1 MANQLLSYHN
11 WWSCFLKGLL
21 HLPNLFFSSTHF
33 LSSAAR
39 CFWTCTMYKKKI
51 QEGGEEKKDHSEGIW
66 LGLIWKYCFTS
77 SEPNYWSE
85 LVVLSKS
92 AHSHCSPD
100 GQGVVWKSV
109 TVTTVCTWTP
119 GFSTALLLCSRS
131 EALLCYL
138 WTWFFLPRDIVSR
151 EARHFLLLPPLLC
164 LSCLH
169 VLGKLRRKQKG
180 YMLMPKN
187 QHKLSNYLDAVGY
200 RRLWILKL
208 EWRCLGLY
216 CG

>member
-1 MANQLLSYHN
+1 MLY
-11 WWSCFLKGLL
+11 KGLV
-21 HLPNLFFSSTHF
+21 HFPNLFFSSTHL

-92 AHSHCSPD
+92 AHSHRSPD
-100 GQGVVWKSV
+100 GQGVVRKSV

-138 WTWFFLPRDIVSR
+138 WTWFYTQRQCLKRSQTFFCS
-151 EARHFLLLPPLLC
+151 FLLCCIC
-164 LSCLH
+164 LVACVGKTEEEAKRVH
-169 VLGKLRRKQKG
+169 V
-180 YMLMPKN
+180 N
-187 QHKLSNYLDAVGY
+187 ANINYLIIWM
-200 RRLWILKL
+200 L
-208 EWRCLGLY
+208 LGIE
-216 CG
+216 GHEF